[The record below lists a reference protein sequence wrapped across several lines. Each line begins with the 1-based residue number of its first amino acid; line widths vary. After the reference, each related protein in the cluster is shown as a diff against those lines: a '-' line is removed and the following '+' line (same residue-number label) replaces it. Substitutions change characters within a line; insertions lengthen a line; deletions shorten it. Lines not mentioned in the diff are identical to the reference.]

1 MKSMT
6 GYGKVSECLNGK
18 NFEIEIRSLNGKT
31 LDVSTKL
38 PSNYKDKELDVR
50 SLIASKL
57 ERGKVDFLMSYT
69 IEDPTQEALK
79 INESLLDAYYN
90 KVLSLTQKYGFQADK
105 NLIFTSLLR
114 MPDIQRLEA
123 EKVSEE
129 EWSKI
134 EGLIIKAI
142 DNLDDFR
149 TQEGQNLKKDF
160 IKRINLILGYLN
172 EVEPLE
178 KNRIN
183 IIRERIIQKFED
195 LKSTID
201 FDKNRL
207 EQELIYYIE
216 KLDITEEKVRLRN
229 HCAYFIENLDSEASA
244 GKKLGFIAQEMG
256 REINTL
262 GSKANDAEIQRFV
275 VMMKDELEKIK
286 EQVLNIL

>member
-1 MKSMT
+1 MT

-69 IEDPTQEALK
+69 IEDPAQEALK

-90 KVLSLTQKYGFQADK
+90 KVLLLTQKYGFQADK